1 MCEIGNVFLGG
12 ITSHWS
18 YLLPDMLCKA
28 GVKYKIRILI
38 RKKEA
43 NYACKE
49 IIWNT
54 EKLQLESVHIF
65 YWSTNKY
72 TCTVN

>member
-28 GVKYKIRILI
+28 GVKYKMRILI

-54 EKLQLESVHIF
+54 EKL
-65 YWSTNKY
+65 
-72 TCTVN
+72 